1 MLCFFNVMILI
12 MNADCCQ
19 GRCQESDQQPTAD
32 TGPAEEFT
40 EPTVNDG
47 MNESAPGNVTQ
58 TNEKETSAMVRKS
71 LWDNLSQSNIFSRY
85 EKWTK
90 FTPICGG
97 ACLNTRLGRCQ
108 TLC

>member
-19 GRCQESDQQPTAD
+19 GRCQESDQQPTA
-32 TGPAEEFT
+32 EQFT

-58 TNEKETSAMVRKS
+58 TNE
-71 LWDNLSQSNIFSRY
+71 I
-85 EKWTK
+85 
-90 FTPICGG
+90 
-97 ACLNTRLGRCQ
+97 GRASCRERV
-108 TLC
+108 